1 MVSSLLKN
9 LRVCNKQGRTL
20 IGSAL
25 LRYDV
30 TVHFPVDQSWRQI
43 STGDIDP
50 QVTTQMG
57 VFVFAFEVSFTRIN
71 VAFFSL
77 FVGFNVIMC
86 ISHVWAPFGFSIF
99 CLT

>member
-1 MVSSLLKN
+1 M
-9 LRVCNKQGRTL
+9 
-20 IGSAL
+20 IGPAL

-57 VFVFAFEVSFTRIN
+57 VFVFAFEVSLTRIN
-71 VAFFSL
+71 VALFSL
-77 FVGFNVIMC
+77 VVRFNVIMC
-86 ISHVWAPFGFSIF
+86 ISHVGLLLVFRVF
-99 CLT
+99 CMT